1 MRQLTPDPPPV
12 LRIQVSKA
20 SVARLARGET
30 VRWDTLPFMVIE
42 LVPLDDAGV
51 PVVVPPVPLVASAKK
66 EETK

>member
-1 MRQLTPDPPPV
+1 MPDPPPV

-51 PVVVPPVPLVASAKK
+51 PVVVPPVTLAVSAKK

>member
-1 MRQLTPDPPPV
+1 MPDPPPV

-51 PVVVPPVPLVASAKK
+51 PVVVPPVTLAGSARK
-66 EETK
+66 EETE